1 MFRFPITAAI
11 NKPIASVNEATKYI
25 SNLSLT
31 EKKFILEAIKI
42 DIKKKEVKKEVGNI
56 ENITSKQVKQLI
68 IFNVFPF
75 IGFGILDNMILIVAG
90 QWINTT
96 FGVLLGISTMAAAA
110 LGNILSDIAGV
121 GLSYYV
127 EIGVR
132 KLGIH
137 QPTLL
142 QEQAESRKVRY
153 IVNFS
158 RAMGL
163 TVGCLI
169 GMFPLLFFE

>member
-1 MFRFPITAAI
+1 MFRFPITAI

-31 EKKFILEAIKI
+31 EKKFVLEAIKT
-42 DIKKKEVKKEVGNI
+42 DIKKKEVKKEIGNI

-158 RAMGL
+158 RVMGL

>member
-1 MFRFPITAAI
+1 MISKDI
-11 NKPIASVNEATKYI
+11 SSVNEATQYI
-25 SNLSLT
+25 SNLSLH
-31 EKKFILEAIKI
+31 EKKFILEAIKTEF
-42 DIKKKEVKKEVGNI
+42 KKKDVKEEVGSI

-96 FGVLLGISTMAAAA
+96 FGVILGISTMAAAA

-127 EIGVR
+127 ELGVR

-142 QEQAESRKVRY
+142 REQAESRKVRY
-153 IVNFS
+153 IVNCS
-158 RAMGL
+158 RAIGL
-163 TVGCLI
+163 TIGCLI
-169 GMFPLLFFE
+169 GMFPLLFFNEK

>member
-1 MFRFPITAAI
+1 
-11 NKPIASVNEATKYI
+11 
-25 SNLSLT
+25 
-31 EKKFILEAIKI
+31 
-42 DIKKKEVKKEVGNI
+42 
-56 ENITSKQVKQLI
+56 
-68 IFNVFPF
+68 
-75 IGFGILDNMILIVAG
+75 MILIVAG

-121 GLSYYV
+121 GLSYYI

-142 QEQAESRKVRY
+142 QEQAES
-153 IVNFS
+153 
-158 RAMGL
+158 
-163 TVGCLI
+163 
-169 GMFPLLFFE
+169 